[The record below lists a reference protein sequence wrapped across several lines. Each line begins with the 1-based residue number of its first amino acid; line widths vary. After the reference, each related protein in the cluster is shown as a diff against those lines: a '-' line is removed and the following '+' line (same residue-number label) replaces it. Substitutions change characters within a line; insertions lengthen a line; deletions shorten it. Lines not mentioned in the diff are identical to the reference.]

1 MFRRPPGITRT
12 DTLVPYTTLF
22 RSIVTGGG
30 GGIGAAVVKR
40 LVSEGAR
47 GAVADLFED
56 SARAAAEP
64 HGENAIAVQF
74 DAADPESV
82 KAMVE
87 KTVAQFGQIGRASC
101 RERVCQYV

>member
-1 MFRRPPGITRT
+1 MNRLTGK
-12 DTLVPYTTLF
+12 VA
-22 RSIVTGGG
+22 IVTGGG

-47 GAVADLFED
+47 VAVADLFED

-87 KTVAQFGQIGRASC
+87 TTVAQFGRLDILQIGSASC
-101 RERVCQYV
+101 RERACQYV

>member
-1 MFRRPPGITRT
+1 MNRLTGK
-12 DTLVPYTTLF
+12 VA
-22 RSIVTGGG
+22 IVTGGG

-47 GAVADLFED
+47 VAVADLFED

-74 DAADPESV
+74 DAAHPECV
-82 KAMVE
+82 EEMVE
-87 KTVAQFGQIGRASC
+87 KTGAHFAPGHILHNSTDRKST
-101 RERVCQYV
+101 RMNKSL

>member
-1 MFRRPPGITRT
+1 MGT
-12 DTLVPYTTLF
+12 
-22 RSIVTGGG
+22 
-30 GGIGAAVVKR
+30 AVVKR

-47 GAVADLFED
+47 VAVADLFED

-74 DAADPESV
+74 AAADPAAV

-87 KTVAQFGQIGRASC
+87 KTVAQFGRLDILHNNAALTDPARQGQDTTDRKRDVEGQ
-101 RERVCQYV
+101 REPVRGERGG